1 MMMKQL
7 QTKIGSRNRRLQ
19 ENKEEIIAEMH
30 KIIKELG
37 PNNRSS
43 TPKLDELHDKLIKET
58 A

>member
-1 MMMKQL
+1 MMKQL